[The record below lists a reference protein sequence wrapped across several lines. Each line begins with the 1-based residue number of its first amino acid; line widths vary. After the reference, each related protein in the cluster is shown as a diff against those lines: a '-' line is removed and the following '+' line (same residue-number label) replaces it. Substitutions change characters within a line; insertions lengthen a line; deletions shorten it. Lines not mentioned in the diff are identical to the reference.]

1 MLSKYLVGYICK
13 LFCFVFCVVFF
24 SSQNRYK
31 CFTCK
36 SFISNDCIIDHIIS
50 IQEYWGLAC
59 DFFPVEIGKKHIC
72 KFCNKFR
79 CNGANIIIFSPFDQ
93 ICFWLWYEF
102 YQDLFLYASKEFG
115 FRDFLCILFKISKVR
130 RHRMAIFLRK
140 KTQPLW
146 SNFNKV
152 WEYIYFL
159 MVIFTRKICVLT
171 NVRLRWFFC
180 HFCKKSCG
188 SEGLNN

>member
-1 MLSKYLVGYICK
+1 MLSRYLVGYICK
-13 LFCFVFCVVFF
+13 FFCFVFCVVFF
-24 SSQNRYK
+24 SSLNRYN
-31 CFTCK
+31 CFTYK

-72 KFCNKFR
+72 EFCNKFW

-93 ICFWLWYEF
+93 ICFWLWDEF
-102 YQDLFLYASKEFG
+102 YQDLLLYASKEFG
-115 FRDFLCILFKISKVR
+115 FRDFLCILFKISNVR

-140 KTQPLW
+140 KIQPLW

-152 WEYIYFL
+152 WEYISLWLFSQEKSVFL
-159 MVIFTRKICVLT
+159 QMCVFVDFFVIFA
-171 NVRLRWFFC
+171 
-180 HFCKKSCG
+180 KKVAG
-188 SEGLNN
+188 P

>member
-24 SSQNRYK
+24 SSLNRYK

-72 KFCNKFR
+72 EFCNKFR

-93 ICFWLWYEF
+93 ICFWLWDEF
-102 YQDLFLYASKEFG
+102 YQDLLLYASKEFG

-140 KTQPLW
+140 KISIKFENIYISLW
-146 SNFNKV
+146 LFSQEKSV
-152 WEYIYFL
+152 FL
-159 MVIFTRKICVLT
+159 QICTFVDFFVIFAKTVAGPK
-171 NVRLRWFFC
+171 
-180 HFCKKSCG
+180 G
-188 SEGLNN
+188 